1 MSACSADERVGDLD
15 APGVRVDVA
24 GARAVDHGRGGAALE
39 RRADEAVA
47 VGARAAQR
55 EEELARAHLARVD
68 RGAREQTLAAGH
80 QQPAVHR
87 CRGVT
92 KRARHH
98 GSSLAHRPAPRTS
111 SIAFA
116 ASS

>member
-1 MSACSADERVGDLD
+1 MQRDERVGDLD

-24 GARAVDHGRGGAALE
+24 GARAIDHGRRGAALE

-47 VGARAAQR
+47 VGAGAAQR

-68 RGAREQTLAAGH
+68 GGAGEDTLAAGH

-87 CRGVT
+87 LRGVT
-92 KRARHH
+92 K
-98 GSSLAHRPAPRTS
+98 
-111 SIAFA
+111 
-116 ASS
+116 